1 MNWKLKDILMVAI
14 VGVLFSF
21 LFLAA
26 DYVGAALT
34 AALTP
39 IGYGPLGYQLI
50 YGMWFMAATFAAY
63 IIQKAGVGVVA
74 EMLAAVIEVMMGGM
88 FGPMTLVN
96 GFIQGFGCELGFIAF
111 KYKKW
116 NLTSMI
122 LGSVICAWISFIS
135 EIFFY
140 GYLEYGAA
148 MMVIMLIVRTI
159 SSILFTGVIAK
170 LLADG
175 LAKAGVLRGYA
186 LGMKQNLPEE
196 V

>member
-116 NLTSMI
+116 NMTSMI